1 MIVLTPQILVVP
13 AAHLPISVERQQQ
26 IINTIKAA
34 LQRNPMQGFC
44 LTGSPKKG
52 KTYLLK
58 AIRNSIRSGYRTI
71 TTVKGTEGCI
81 VPDFVTLSN
90 WLRARKNTE
99 IGQAEGEESYIARWI
114 SPAKIHELARQNE
127 NNSTAL
133 FETAPLTTLH
143 LFIDECDTQPSDT
156 LYALDQ
162 VKSLINEIYENAP
175 RKGDG
180 NQQAFC
186 QLVLTMNKTW
196 DEFKAKYGDDIA
208 HRVDQMC
215 LRLNFDTPYI
225 TDCKLRP
232 YNANAKPSEYDLV
245 KPQPKVEHFFQPRL
259 APLIGNK
266 DSGDV
271 LDKLCL

>member
-71 TTVKGTEGCI
+71 TTVKGIEGCI

-99 IGQAEGEESYIARWI
+99 IGQAEGKNRTLPVGFHRPKFTNWRVRM
-114 SPAKIHELARQNE
+114 KI
-127 NNSTAL
+127 
-133 FETAPLTTLH
+133 TL
-143 LFIDECDTQPSDT
+143 LRCSR
-156 LYALDQ
+156 
-162 VKSLINEIYENAP
+162 P
-175 RKGDG
+175 R
-180 NQQAFC
+180 
-186 QLVLTMNKTW
+186 
-196 DEFKAKYGDDIA
+196 
-208 HRVDQMC
+208 H
-215 LRLNFDTPYI
+215 
-225 TDCKLRP
+225 
-232 YNANAKPSEYDLV
+232 
-245 KPQPKVEHFFQPRL
+245 
-259 APLIGNK
+259 
-266 DSGDV
+266 
-271 LDKLCL
+271 